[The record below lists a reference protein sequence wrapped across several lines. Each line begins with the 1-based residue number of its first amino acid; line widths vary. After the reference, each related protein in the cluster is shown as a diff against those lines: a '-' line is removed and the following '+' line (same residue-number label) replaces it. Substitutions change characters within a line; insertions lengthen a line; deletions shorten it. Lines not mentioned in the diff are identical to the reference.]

1 MSWDPP
7 WGVRTLS
14 HLLDSTVLG
23 SNNGKLAHVA
33 SVKTSGTY
41 QGAVI
46 NSESACEEL
55 THLPTYSQEQGGRRL
70 RRAQGSSQFP
80 STAQHMPQPTA
91 GAAKA
96 LLASAQLP
104 ARAKAAIIEESA
116 HLGRGRA
123 WHLLRPSLASEQGK
137 GGHCWHAR
145 R

>member
-1 MSWDPP
+1 ME
-7 WGVRTLS
+7 
-14 HLLDSTVLG
+14 
-23 SNNGKLAHVA
+23 KLAHVA

-55 THLPTYSQEQGGRRL
+55 THLPTYSQEQGGRRRL

-96 LLASAQLP
+96 LASAQLL
-104 ARAKAAIIEESA
+104 ARAKAAIVEESA

-123 WHLLRPSLASEQGK
+123 RHLLRPRLASEQGK